1 MFLRFDLKEIETTL
15 LLESWSNGFRCISLE
30 RQRVGYQDAHVPLPL
45 SHLPEDF
52 VAAIPED
59 LASAAAPFGECTLR
73 LLSLAR
79 QEPACAR
86 LLLVRPILLLLA
98 VLHWPHDNRPIVM
111 NSRRG
116 QRALLQAMGLPP
128 RRSLLRF
135 LDRLRLDLS
144 SEWQRE
150 YLSRLL
156 YDDPLAYLALRHE
169 PEIHPA
175 QLFLFF
181 HARELGACPLV
192 HELRYDYADL
202 FWFARTLDTL
212 NQALALARSGRFPG
226 GWPALRAMCQLS
238 QVGSAVRRVVEAGD
252 RKRQFD
258 HLCVQ
263 LGFQGDQPLPLASL
277 ALSHLQTPW
286 LQLVL
291 DWPTLDQA
299 CDALDPR
306 ECEVWSL
313 TLLNEVL
320 RGRQAIFRVC
330 SPGRHRTL
338 GWVRLGLLAV
348 QADPPAGSSA
358 MAALLATCGALGGW
372 LPRFWLRQLHRH
384 LSAMPLV
391 LEEVRQTCD
400 C

>member
-1 MFLRFDLKEIETTL
+1 MFLRFELKEIDTTL
-15 LLESWSNGFRCISLE
+15 LLESWINGFRCISLE

-59 LASAAAPFGECTLR
+59 LASAAVPFGECALR

-79 QEPACAR
+79 QEPACAE
-86 LLLVRPILLLLA
+86 LLLCRPVLLLLA
-98 VLHWPHDNRPIVM
+98 VLHWPHDNRPILM

-128 RRSLLRF
+128 RRSLLGF

-156 YDDPLAYLALRHE
+156 YDDPATYQQLSHVSE
-169 PEIHPA
+169 VHPA
-175 QLFLFF
+175 QLFLLF
-181 HARELGACPLV
+181 HAPELGACPLI
-192 HELRYDYADL
+192 HALRYDYADL
-202 FWFARTLDTL
+202 FWFTRTLDVL
-212 NQALALARSGRFPG
+212 NQALALARAGRFPG
-226 GWPALRAMCQLS
+226 GLSALRAMGSLAQLGAVIR
-238 QVGSAVRRVVEAGD
+238 QVEEACD
-252 RKRQFD
+252 RKRQFE
-258 HLCVQ
+258 HLCGR
-263 LGFQGDQPLPLASL
+263 LGFLGEGPLPLASL
-277 ALSHLQTPW
+277 TLSHLQTPW

-291 DWPTLDQA
+291 DWPSLDQA
-299 CDALDPR
+299 CAALDPR
-306 ECEVWSL
+306 QCEVWSP
-313 TLLNEVL
+313 TLLNDVM

-330 SPGRHRTL
+330 SPGRHSTV
-338 GWVRLGLLAV
+338 GWVRLGLSGTP
-348 QADPPAGSSA
+348 ADPASGSSA
-358 MAALLATCGALGGW
+358 MTALLATTGARGSW

-391 LEEVRQTCD
+391 LDEASQNC
-400 C
+400 